1 MPDKTLQVTTTTPN
15 ETGTNQQVTTNPDRT
30 TTTTVKPGGKTST
43 ATTEDFAFQ
52 IQFTIPV
59 RGGLGSTANNTT

>member
-1 MPDKTLQVTTTTPN
+1 MPDKVEQITETEPN
-15 ETGTNQQVTTNPDRT
+15 EIGTNEQLTINPDRT

-43 ATTEDFAFQ
+43 ATTEDYAFQ

-59 RGGLGSTANNTT
+59 RGGLGTTSNTT